1 VRGGEVILRRQP
13 EYAKLWSGQAISAVG
28 SRITTVAMPL
38 TAVVVLHA
46 SAAQMGVLAAL
57 TMLPHLLFGLPAG
70 VWVDRIS
77 RRAIL
82 VVADVGRAV
91 ALGVVPLL
99 AVLGLL
105 RIEHLYVVAV
115 LTGTMT
121 LFFDTAA
128 TTLVPALVG
137 RENLVRANSAW
148 VLSNTVA
155 NTVGPSLGGLLVQ
168 VLTAPVAIAFDAVS
182 FLLSTGCSLL
192 VRVAEAPRRRGRV
205 RLWPDTFEGLRS
217 LFAGPILRPVAVSAT
232 AGAFAGAMQGALLVL
247 YLVRDLALTPAQVG
261 LAFAVAGGASVGGAL
276 LARAWSE
283 RLGPGP
289 SYIAGQFLF
298 GTGVLVMAAA
308 TGPTAAVLAMLL
320 VALVLT
326 GGGPPLFQVPQVT
339 LRQSLTPEHVL
350 GRVNAAWRFL
360 VFGVQPLGALLG
372 GALGAAIGPRAAL
385 VVSGLGVLAASL
397 RVFRSPVRSLRQIP
411 GSDQANVV

>member
-1 VRGGEVILRRQP
+1 VVLRRHP

-28 SRITTVAMPL
+28 SRITAVAMPL
-38 TAVVVLHA
+38 AAVVALHA
-46 SAAQMGVLAAL
+46 SPVQMGVLAAL
-57 TMLPHLLFGLPAG
+57 TTLPHLLFGLPAG
-70 VWVDRIS
+70 VWVDRLS

-91 ALGVVPLL
+91 ALGAVPVLG
-99 AVLGLL
+99 VLGLL
-105 RIEHLYVVAV
+105 RVEHLYVIAF
-115 LTGTMT
+115 LAGIMT

-137 RENLVRANSAW
+137 RENLVRANGAW

-155 NTVGPSLGGLLVQ
+155 NTVGPSLGGWLVQ

-182 FLLSTGCSLL
+182 FLLSAGCSLL
-192 VRVAEAPRRRGRV
+192 VRVDETPRRGRV
-205 RLWPDTFEGLRS
+205 RLWPDTFEGVRA
-217 LFAGPILRPVAVSAT
+217 LFAGSILRPVAISAT
-232 AGAFAGAMQGALLVL
+232 AGALAGAMQGALLVL
-247 YLVRDLALTPAQVG
+247 YLVRDLALTPALVG
-261 LAFAVAGGASVGGAL
+261 LAFAVAGGASVVGAL
-276 LARAWSE
+276 LARAWTE

-289 SYIAGQFLF
+289 SYVTGQLLF
-298 GTGVLVMAAA
+298 GLGVLVMAAA

-320 VALVLT
+320 MAFVLA
-326 GGGPPLFQVPQVT
+326 GVGPPFFQVPQVT

-385 VVSGLGVLAASL
+385 VVSGLGVLAAFVW
-397 RVFRSPVRSLRQIP
+397 VFRSPVRSLRRIP
-411 GSDQANVV
+411 GSDAANVV